1 MMQFLAKAGLAA
13 LLSAAALAGTVAP
26 AGAQVNIIIGEPDRG
41 PPPPDWR
48 RPPPPPPGYGRPPLP
63 PPGYG
68 RPPRGGCDPRIAENI
83 AEDYGLRRTRVVDI
97 TPRRV
102 IVQGWSRRGPSEM
115 TFGNVRG
122 CPLLRR

>member
-26 AGAQVNIIIGEPDRG
+26 AAAQVNIIIGEPDRG

-48 RPPPPPPGYGRPPLP
+48 RPPPPPPGYGRPP
-63 PPGYG
+63 
-68 RPPRGGCDPRIAENI
+68 RGGCDPRMAENI
-83 AEDYGLRRTRVVDI
+83 AEDYGLRRTRVVDV

-102 IVQGWSRRGPSEM
+102 IVQGWSRRGPDQM

-122 CPLLRR
+122 CPLMRR